1 MTTQHYKDIAQRLVN
16 AETSFIA
23 CMEDEY
29 GLTQDEAVKVFHLY
43 RKERILK
50 IDPVMGSWTVKHGAF
65 LDKETI
71 QNAVKMTQEHTACAR
86 SNH

>member
-1 MTTQHYKDIAQRLVN
+1 MTAQHYKDIAQRIVN

-29 GLTQDEAVKVFHLY
+29 GLTEDEALRVFNLY
-43 RKERILK
+43 MKERIIK
-50 IDPVMGSWTVKHGAF
+50 IDAVMGSWTVKHGAF

-71 QNAVKMTQEHTACAR
+71 RKALEMTQEHTAC
-86 SNH
+86 